1 MTVSEHHLSIIV
13 AHFMR
18 TNQNTTH
25 LSESEL
31 DRISRTCWGYLND
44 WHKWTLQGEDFT
56 NLVHAAPGTVFV
68 SPPINYYSLIFRTML
83 YPNGLSRDTEG
94 FGSII
99 FAVNHFPQYILG
111 VYILCTVYLENRC
124 IIQQSFD
131 LDQQNPSHMLTSPDI
146 PSFDISE
153 YAEPQKVTL
162 STRVSVI
169 DFEYAPPPYNERFDN
184 RLVLDYQ
191 SKYFSPYESPALSTY
206 QWTLDETILRDLSQ
220 SKTNLFC
227 FDALPD
233 YNWTLSVE
241 SKGSE
246 CYLCWTLLR
255 CPRQVANMDLRIRWR
270 LNQLVHVAN
279 VRNVSRYGTS
289 KLSIDLSDWWQY
301 KASLTAV
308 TVKME
313 ISLLRAFDSS
323 GNLLYE
329 DALSETRFIRDLVDC

>member
-1 MTVSEHHLSIIV
+1 
-13 AHFMR
+13 
-18 TNQNTTH
+18 
-25 LSESEL
+25 
-31 DRISRTCWGYLND
+31 
-44 WHKWTLQGEDFT
+44 
-56 NLVHAAPGTVFV
+56 
-68 SPPINYYSLIFRTML
+68 
-83 YPNGLSRDTEG
+83 
-94 FGSII
+94 
-99 FAVNHFPQYILG
+99 
-111 VYILCTVYLENRC
+111 
-124 IIQQSFD
+124 
-131 LDQQNPSHMLTSPDI
+131 MLTSPDI
-146 PSFDISE
+146 PSFDISGYVE
-153 YAEPQKVTL
+153 LQKVTF

-169 DFEYAPPPYNERFDN
+169 DFEYAPPPQNERYDK
-184 RLVLDYQ
+184 RLVLEYQ
-191 SKYFSPYESPALSTY
+191 SKYFSPYQSPALSSY

-233 YNWTLSVE
+233 RNWTLSVE

-246 CYLCWTLLR
+246 CYLSWTLLR

-329 DALSETRFIRDLVDC
+329 DSLSETRFIRDLIDC